1 MIKPVPTIYP
11 LIYPPTHLSTPVRY
25 VKNTIAEMEFEPK
38 TIEAPQPPTYHN
50 PNWFLMPV
58 QGWFVLSIILAALLI
73 VFIVVCS
80 IIYNSLRKQKR
91 KVRFYPLGTPQTN
104 ERVGSLCILLLK
116 CTTIHTNSH

>member
-1 MIKPVPTIYP
+1 MSAQISMAFLTQDTSNQIIIKPVHSIHSLTYS
-11 LIYPPTHLSTPVRY
+11 PTHSIRY

-91 KVRFYPLGTPQTN
+91 KVRFYPKQH
-104 ERVGSLCILLLK
+104 SL
-116 CTTIHTNSH
+116 